1 MRFSTDVKA
10 EADRWTRQGA
20 RSAWPPWPSVKF
32 CSPLFWCLPEPSR
45 SYLFTCWLVSLY
57 VNLTCGS
64 PLDLFGSP
72 SAEIDI
78 HQNSWNSVSVPPIS
92 MLVIAFKPFLY
103 SLVDIKMVLIYYQQ
117 APPNLPF
124 ARPWAKINSVMDQ
137 ELLQCFHASK
147 VHMRSKKNSL

>member
-1 MRFSTDVKA
+1 VKA
-10 EADRWTRQGA
+10 T
-20 RSAWPPWPSVKF
+20 SVSVRLRIF
-32 CSPLFWCLPEPSR
+32 LFAFKIPNTR

-103 SLVDIKMVLIYYQQ
+103 SLVDIKMILIYRQQ
-117 APPNLPF
+117 T
-124 ARPWAKINSVMDQ
+124 RTS
-137 ELLQCFHASK
+137 
-147 VHMRSKKNSL
+147 MRAIWL